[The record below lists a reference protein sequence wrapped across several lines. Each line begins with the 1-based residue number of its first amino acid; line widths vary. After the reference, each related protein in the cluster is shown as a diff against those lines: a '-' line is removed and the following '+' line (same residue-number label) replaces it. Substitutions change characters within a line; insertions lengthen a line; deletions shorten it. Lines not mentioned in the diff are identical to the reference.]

1 MCTGPAQLSGPGELP
16 YEVVATSVVTQLH
29 SCSSVM
35 SLVTQRGRLWSTLK
49 LWLEETAVL
58 FRPAQLR
65 ACCLLAQVNSFWV
78 TRSVLNQ

>member
-1 MCTGPAQLSGPGELP
+1 
-16 YEVVATSVVTQLH
+16 
-29 SCSSVM
+29 M